1 MILFTRTLT
10 VLGNPR
16 ETGAWAR
23 RMAKL
28 VTEKTGK
35 ETALW
40 VGLSGTATG
49 THLFSAFYE
58 NMAEFATASGML
70 MADEQ
75 YLDGVTEARQHL
87 VGPPEDRHVEIIH
100 TAGGEYQRPQV
111 GGVVQLTTATPALGK
126 LAASIAWGVQITELA
141 SEIIGEPGLL
151 RALAGGA
158 VRRAGLDRSQRGR
171 QRLGPH
177 PGGVEQATLATSPV
191 SMKALL
197 TSRAGRVAS
206 CSLAALA

>member
-16 ETGAWAR
+16 ETGGWAR

-35 ETALW
+35 ETAAW
-40 VGLSGTATG
+40 VGMSGAATG
-49 THLFSAFYE
+49 TYIFSAFYE
-58 NMAEFATASGML
+58 NMADFATATEKL

-75 YLDGVTEARQHL
+75 YLDGVIEARQYL

-100 TAGGEYQRPQV
+100 TAGGEYQRPGL

-126 LAASIAWGVQITELA
+126 VVAAIGWGVQITELV
-141 SEIIGEPGLL
+141 SDIIGEPVFFGHS
-151 RALAGGA
+151 LAGPFGELAWIGA
-158 VRRAGLDRSQRGR
+158 SVDAGAWDRAQEGLNKDARYLASIDEGT
-171 QRLGPH
+171 PNFE
-177 PGGVEQATLATSPV
+177 GGS
-191 SMKALL
+191 
-197 TSRAGRVAS
+197 GRVI
-206 CSLAALA
+206 LARRVA

>member
-23 RMAKL
+23 KMAKL

-40 VGLSGTATG
+40 LGLSGTATG
-49 THLFSAFYE
+49 THIFSAFYE
-58 NMAEFATASGML
+58 NMAEFATATGML

-75 YLDGVTEARQHL
+75 YLDGATEARQYL
-87 VGPPEDRHVEIIH
+87 AGPPEDRHVEITH
-100 TAGGEYQRPQV
+100 TAGGEYRRPEL

-126 LAASIAWGVQITELA
+126 LGTAIAWGVQITELV
-141 SEIIGEPGLL
+141 SEVVGQPVFFGHS
-151 RALAGGA
+151 LAGPFGELAWIGA
-158 VRRAGLDRSQRGR
+158 SADAGAWDRTQEALTKDHRYLASLDEGTPNFEVGS
-171 QRLGPH
+171 
-177 PGGVEQATLATSPV
+177 
-191 SMKALL
+191 
-197 TSRAGRVAS
+197 GRVL
-206 CSLAALA
+206 LARRVA